1 MNCMLIAVESQIPDT
16 NLPCAGPRRE
26 GRWSQSLSA
35 PGQARIMQRQSA
47 CCELQEKQGN
57 YSSSYKMGGLPS

>member
-1 MNCMLIAVESQIPDT
+1 MLIAVESQIPDT
-16 NLPCAGPRRE
+16 NLPCAEPRRE

-47 CCELQEKQGN
+47 CCELQGKQCEV
-57 YSSSYKMGGLPS
+57 YRLVYKLTSLIVQ